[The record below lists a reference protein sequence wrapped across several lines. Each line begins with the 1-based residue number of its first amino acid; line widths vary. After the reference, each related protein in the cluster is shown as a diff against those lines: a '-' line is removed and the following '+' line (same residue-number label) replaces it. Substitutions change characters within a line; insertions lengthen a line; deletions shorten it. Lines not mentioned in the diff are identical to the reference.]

1 MQKYPIL
8 DKINTPED
16 LKRLDVAA
24 LPELCAEV
32 REFLISRVS
41 KTGGHLAS
49 NLGAVEITVGVHRVF
64 SAPQDCIMFDV
75 GHQCYVHKMLTGRR
89 ERFDTLRRFEGMS
102 GFLRPAESEYDC
114 FVSGHASNSISAAL
128 GMARAKRLLN
138 EEGRVVC
145 VIGDGALTGGMAYE
159 ALNDA
164 GQSGEPLIII
174 FNDNEMSI
182 GKSVG
187 ALADRLSKIRL
198 KPRYFKLKAKTKALL
213 HRCPQGERV
222 ISGISSIKNRL
233 KSTVLKETIFELMG
247 FRYLGPADGNDIQN
261 VCTLLQE
268 AKSLNKPV
276 VIHLKTVK
284 GKGYLRSEQNPDE
297 YHGVS
302 AFDIVAGQV
311 KPKDQR
317 SFSTV
322 FGNQLCTLA
331 ETDPHICAITAAM
344 ADGTGLSGFAQRFPQ
359 RFFDVGIAEEHAV
372 TMASGMASRGARP
385 VCALYSTFLQ
395 RGYDQLLH
403 DVAIAGNH
411 VVFAVDRAG
420 LVGADGQTHQGVF
433 DVPFLLTVPGMTI
446 YAPASYAELESAL
459 RQAIYDTH
467 GPVAVRYPR
476 GCEGCYTDNTFD
488 RPSAVLR
495 QGSDVTIISYG
506 IMINQAL
513 LAAEELEKHGVSTEI
528 IKLNR
533 LSDFDSPTILASM
546 AKTGHAVILEDSIQS
561 GAMGEKIAAAAAKQQ
576 CHADITLLNLKN
588 RFIPEGTVDQLYS
601 AYGIDTNTVV
611 GYILEQKNGQ

>member
-16 LKRLDVAA
+16 VKRLDAAA

-32 REFLISRVS
+32 REFLIEHVS

-49 NLGAVEITVGVHRVF
+49 NLGVVEITVGAHRVF

-75 GHQCYVHKMLTGRR
+75 GHQCYVHKMLTGRQ

-102 GFLRPAESEYDC
+102 GFLRPAESPYDC

-128 GMARAKRLLN
+128 GMARAKRLLQ

-187 ALADRLSKIRL
+187 ALADRLSRIRL
-198 KPRYFKLKAKTKALL
+198 KPRYFKLKAKTKTLL
-213 HRCPQGERV
+213 QRCPQGQHV
-222 ISGISSIKNRL
+222 ISGISAIKNRL
-233 KSTVLKETIFELMG
+233 KSTVLKETLFELMG

-268 AKSLNKPV
+268 AKNLNEPV

-302 AFDIVAGQV
+302 AFDVVAGQV
-311 KPKDQR
+311 KSKDQR

-322 FGNQLCTLA
+322 FGDQLCAFA
-331 ETDPHICAITAAM
+331 ENDPHLCAITAAM
-344 ADGTGLSGFAQRFPQ
+344 ADGTGLSEFGKRFPQ

-411 VVFAVDRAG
+411 VVFAIDRAG

-433 DVPFLLTVPGMTI
+433 DVPFLLTVPGMTL

-459 RQAIYDTH
+459 QQAVYHTA

-476 GCEGCYTDNTFD
+476 GGEGRYTDNTFD
-488 RPSAVLR
+488 RPFAVLR
-495 QGSDVTIISYG
+495 HGSDVTLISYG

-513 LAAEELEKHGVSTEI
+513 SAAEKLANHGISARV
-528 IKLNR
+528 IKLNC
-533 LSDFDSPTILASM
+533 LSNFDLSTVLASINE
-546 AKTGHAVILEDSIQS
+546 TGRAVILEDSIQA
-561 GAMGEKIAAAAAKQQ
+561 GALGEKIAAAAAQQ
-576 CHADITLLNLKN
+576 GCRAHIKLLNLKN

-601 AYGIDTNTVV
+601 AYEIDSDAVV
-611 GYILEQKNGQ
+611 RCVLEQKDGR